1 VDRKV
6 DGFLETYEVD
16 LPAAL
21 TIHPTAAVPRDP
33 ALGGIAR
40 AFDEMP
46 VETITISQLGL
57 DPSLVGEAGSPTRV
71 LSMKPIKKNRTCRWI
86 EGTPA
91 AQADALVRQLVDA
104 GLIG

>member
-1 VDRKV
+1 VAV
-6 DGFLETYEVD
+6 
-16 LPAAL
+16 PAAL
-21 TIHPTAAVPRDP
+21 TIHPTAAAPRDP
-33 ALGGIAR
+33 ALGDIAI

-46 VETITISQLGL
+46 VETVSIRQLGL

-71 LSMKPIKKNRTCRWI
+71 LSMKPIQKNRSCRWI

-91 AQADALVRQLVDA
+91 AQADTLVRELVDA